1 MASYKIEPALLS
13 DAAAL
18 AADLSSEPDAF
29 RRFMDGTA
37 DMSKREENM
46 AKWFTQAIKDP
57 AARVLVV
64 RDENSGDII
73 SYAQWELPK
82 DKNEVPSALPETEEE
97 KAKIRENRAARTTFG
112 IEPLY
117 YLNAL
122 KTIPSHRGKGLAS
135 QLVRRLIDEADEKG
149 MRVGLYTNGDGKAK
163 LLYERLGFVEAG
175 RFEIKLGDFGGEG
188 RHLELSMIR
197 NPTTEGGNEVKNVK

>member
-1 MASYKIEPALLS
+1 
-13 DAAAL
+13 
-18 AADLSSEPDAF
+18 
-29 RRFMDGTA
+29 MDGTA

-64 RDENSGDII
+64 RDENSGYII

-97 KAKIRENRAARTTFG
+97 KAKIRENRAARVRSGQNGPLLQEWWSNLDVLQTTFG
-112 IEPLY
+112 TEPLY